1 MTDKQI
7 HSKDQMGS
15 NSATYFIKNSTTSWL
30 VLIILLVGGI
40 SSYMGLGRLEDPQ
53 FTIKEA
59 MVMTSY
65 PGANSLQV
73 EEEVTAPLENA
84 IQALPYIKN
93 VTSISKAGFSQI
105 HIQIKPTYQSDQLP
119 QIWDELRRKIRDKQG
134 DLPPGVRTP
143 TILDD
148 FGDVYGVLLAITGE
162 DYTYEELSDYA
173 DFIKRELTVTPGVAK
188 VTISG
193 TQKEQVFIDI
203 SREKMTNLGIPLSR
217 LYNLLETQNAV
228 QDAGHIRLNSEYI
241 RINPTGEF
249 NSVQELGD
257 LLVSETGSGKLIYLK
272 DIATISEDVA
282 EVPKHLL
289 QYRNH
294 ASLHLGI
301 SFNKGVNVV
310 EVGTHVREQLQR
322 LDDNRPLGIEMHT
335 LYDQPAE
342 VDASSTGFILN
353 LLASVAIVIGVLL
366 LFMGMRAGLI
376 IGAILLLT
384 IFGTFIAMDAL
395 SIELHRISLGALII
409 ALGML
414 VDNALVVTEGIMVGL
429 QKGLS
434 RTRAAYDIVK
444 QTQWPLLGATV
455 IAVTAFAPIGLSPDS
470 TGEFVGSLFYVLLI
484 SLLLSWITA
493 ITLTPFLCHLLF
505 AKSEKVSDEDTDPY
519 KGFIYTLYGKVLK
532 RMLAQRAI
540 TMLCMVGLLIVSIYG
555 FGFVKQSF
563 FPPSNTPIFLVDI
576 WMPEGTDIHAT
587 QAQADK
593 LERYFMERDEVEF
606 TSATIG
612 QGELRF
618 MLTYAPEKEYAAYA
632 QVMIRTQN
640 REQIPVLI
648 EDAKAWA
655 ANELPDAFIK
665 FKRLQI
671 GPGTNAKIEARFS
684 GPDQTVLRNLAEQTQ
699 DLFLADSD
707 TDNVRYDW
715 RQRVKVIRP
724 VFNEDSARRAGVSKQ
739 DLDNLLHL
747 SFSGTKIGQ
756 YRDGT
761 DLKDIIM
768 RPPANERLDI
778 DSLMEL
784 QIWSPVFSRYIP
796 IEQVVESFDVRFE
809 DPIIDRR
816 NRKRTITVY
825 ADPSLES
832 GITADSLLKRLRPQ
846 IESIELPPG
855 YQLTWGG
862 EFESASEAQASL
874 FASLPLG
881 YLIMFILTILLFNE
895 LRSAL
900 VIWACVPLALIGV
913 SAGMLLLDAEFG
925 FMALLGLLS
934 LSGMIVKNG
943 IVLVDQIRLELS
955 EGRRPYDALYH
966 ASVSRLRPV
975 TMAALTTILGMLPLL
990 TDPFFSAMAVV
1001 IAFGLG
1007 FATILTLGVVPVLY
1021 SVTHKI
1027 TAEKA

>member
-1 MTDKQI
+1 
-7 HSKDQMGS
+7 
-15 NSATYFIKNSTTSWL
+15 
-30 VLIILLVGGI
+30 
-40 SSYMGLGRLEDPQ
+40 
-53 FTIKEA
+53 
-59 MVMTSY
+59 
-65 PGANSLQV
+65 
-73 EEEVTAPLENA
+73 
-84 IQALPYIKN
+84 
-93 VTSISKAGFSQI
+93 
-105 HIQIKPTYQSDQLP
+105 
-119 QIWDELRRKIRDKQG
+119 
-134 DLPPGVRTP
+134 
-143 TILDD
+143 
-148 FGDVYGVLLAITGE
+148 
-162 DYTYEELSDYA
+162 
-173 DFIKRELTVTPGVAK
+173 
-188 VTISG
+188 
-193 TQKEQVFIDI
+193 
-203 SREKMTNLGIPLSR
+203 
-217 LYNLLETQNAV
+217 
-228 QDAGHIRLNSEYI
+228 
-241 RINPTGEF
+241 
-249 NSVQELGD
+249 
-257 LLVSETGSGKLIYLK
+257 
-272 DIATISEDVA
+272 
-282 EVPKHLL
+282 
-289 QYRNH
+289 
-294 ASLHLGI
+294 
-301 SFNKGVNVV
+301 
-310 EVGTHVREQLQR
+310 
-322 LDDNRPLGIEMHT
+322 
-335 LYDQPAE
+335 
-342 VDASSTGFILN
+342 
-353 LLASVAIVIGVLL
+353 
-366 LFMGMRAGLI
+366 
-376 IGAILLLT
+376 
-384 IFGTFIAMDAL
+384 
-395 SIELHRISLGALII
+395 
-409 ALGML
+409 
-414 VDNALVVTEGIMVGL
+414 
-429 QKGLS
+429 
-434 RTRAAYDIVK
+434 
-444 QTQWPLLGATV
+444 
-455 IAVTAFAPIGLSPDS
+455 
-470 TGEFVGSLFYVLLI
+470 
-484 SLLLSWITA
+484 
-493 ITLTPFLCHLLF
+493 
-505 AKSEKVSDEDTDPY
+505 
-519 KGFIYTLYGKVLK
+519 
-532 RMLAQRAI
+532 MLAQRAI

-846 IESIELPPG
+846 IESIELSPG